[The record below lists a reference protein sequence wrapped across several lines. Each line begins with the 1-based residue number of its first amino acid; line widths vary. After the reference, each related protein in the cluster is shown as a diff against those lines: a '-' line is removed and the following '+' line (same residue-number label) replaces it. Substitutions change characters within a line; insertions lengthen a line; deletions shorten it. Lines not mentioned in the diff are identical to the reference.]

1 MPWTFFLSY
10 FNYTAWHD
18 VSPVIPC
25 SAQLLCCQVLL
36 VLPHPKRVQT
46 PPKQLVEPVSLLC
59 IGWMW
64 VTWSLQKRWRLLNN
78 ARGTETVWTVVE
90 ASGHC
95 VVSRN
100 HEEDHAHSRTFNNW
114 RQCFATRCDG
124 TRLPAVLSLA
134 KGGKTH
140 CSAGKL
146 PLAEPYL
153 PCRMVVI
160 IIDIRDSSFDTC
172 STGHSITASVSSIH
186 YGDHWTGAGRRTH

>member
-1 MPWTFFLSY
+1 MPWTFFL
-10 FNYTAWHD
+10 
-18 VSPVIPC
+18 
-25 SAQLLCCQVLL
+25 QLSLL
-36 VLPHPKRVQT
+36 AVRSSFVVKYSSSCHT
-46 PPKQLVEPVSLLC
+46 PSPVSLLC
-59 IGWMW
+59 IGWM
-64 VTWSLQKRWRLLNN
+64 WSLQKRWRLLNN